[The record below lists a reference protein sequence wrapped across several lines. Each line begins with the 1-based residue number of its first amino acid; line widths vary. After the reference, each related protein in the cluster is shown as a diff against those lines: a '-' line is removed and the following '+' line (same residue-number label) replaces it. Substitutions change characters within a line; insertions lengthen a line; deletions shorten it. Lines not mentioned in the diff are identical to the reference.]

1 MNFGIGMKTPVLV
14 FLAAFAAT
22 LGSPSAWA
30 QYRSPRQYMRRIA
43 PPPQP
48 APAQPSAV
56 AQPPPSAVAL
66 PPGPAVMAPPPAS
79 APTEA
84 DLAKAAAEKE
94 AADKRVLE
102 FQRKR
107 AEVGSP
113 TAQYE
118 LGIRYLTGKG
128 VEKNLAEARKWLE
141 AAAKQDNVWAKR
153 KLKELDEHPETAA
166 KAVEGKTTAKAA
178 DPVTGEAPPAAPPPA
193 SPRPDSTAPP
203 Q

>member
-1 MNFGIGMKTPVLV
+1 
-14 FLAAFAAT
+14 
-22 LGSPSAWA
+22 
-30 QYRSPRQYMRRIA
+30 
-43 PPPQP
+43 
-48 APAQPSAV
+48 
-56 AQPPPSAVAL
+56 
-66 PPGPAVMAPPPAS
+66 MAPPPAP

-84 DLAKAAAEKE
+84 DLAKATAEKE

-102 FQRKR
+102 FQLKR

-128 VEKNLAEARKWLE
+128 VEKNLVEARKWLE

-153 KLKELDEHPETAA
+153 KLKELDEHPDTAA
-166 KAVEGKTTAKAA
+166 KAVEVKTSAKAA
-178 DPVTGEAPPAAPPPA
+178 DPVTGDAPPATPPPA
-193 SPRPDSTAPP
+193 SPPPGSPAPP